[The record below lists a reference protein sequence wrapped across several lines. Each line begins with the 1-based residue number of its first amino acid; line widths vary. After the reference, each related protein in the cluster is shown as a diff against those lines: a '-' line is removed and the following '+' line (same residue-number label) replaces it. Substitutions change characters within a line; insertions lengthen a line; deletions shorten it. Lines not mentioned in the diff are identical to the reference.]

1 GLYPE
6 VDWTWF
12 HDRSDDVIH
21 RLLEHRTPN
30 NIKTYFSK
38 NEEDN
43 KLINEYILKAFDED
57 KLILKK

>member
-1 GLYPE
+1 MIW
-6 VDWTWF
+6 V
-12 HDRSDDVIH
+12 
-21 RLLEHRTPN
+21 
-30 NIKTYFSK
+30 KTYFSK